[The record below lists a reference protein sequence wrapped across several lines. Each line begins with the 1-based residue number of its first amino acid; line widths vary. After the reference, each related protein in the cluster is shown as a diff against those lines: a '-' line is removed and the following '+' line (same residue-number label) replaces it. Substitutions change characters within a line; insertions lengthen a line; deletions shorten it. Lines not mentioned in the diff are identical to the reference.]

1 MDSGI
6 GQLILRT
13 ILTYAVFVILFR
25 FMGKREIGEL
35 SLLDVVISIMMAEI
49 AVLTIEDPDLPMYN
63 AFVPMVVLVII
74 QRLTAVFSLKSK
86 RFRDWFEGKPS
97 LIIVNGKIDEHEMKK
112 QRFNLDDL
120 ITQLRDNGTKSIQDV
135 EYAILE
141 PTGTL
146 SIFEKSPTVSTGFVY
161 TLIMDGEV
169 QKPGLDEIKKDE
181 QWLKDE
187 LNKQGYQDLK
197 QLSFCT
203 IDDSG
208 QWYIDKKNERL

>member
-6 GQLILRT
+6 DQLILRT

-63 AFVPMVVLVII
+63 AFVPMVVLVVI

-120 ITQLRDNGTKSIQDV
+120 ITQLHDNGTKSIQDV

-146 SIFEKSPTVSTGFVY
+146 SIFEKSPTVSSGFVY

-197 QLSFCT
+197 QISFCT
-203 IDDSG
+203 IDDGG

>member
-197 QLSFCT
+197 QISFCT